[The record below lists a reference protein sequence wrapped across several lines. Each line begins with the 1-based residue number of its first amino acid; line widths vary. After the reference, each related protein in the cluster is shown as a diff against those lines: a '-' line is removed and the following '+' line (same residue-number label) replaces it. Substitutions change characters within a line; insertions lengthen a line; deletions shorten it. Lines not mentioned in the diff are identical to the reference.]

1 MAEYIW
7 LNGQVLPMGEAR
19 IGVEDRGFQF
29 ADGVYEVV
37 RFYGGKCFTLDQHLA
52 RLEKSAAALRIPLP
66 LPLGELKTAI
76 RDLVRRNGELEGM
89 VYLQLT
95 RGEAERSHPFP
106 KHPKPTLLFYTRALG
121 PVWQPGEGEGVKIL
135 SIADERWNR
144 CWVKSVALLPN
155 IMAKQEAIEADCDEA
170 VFILDGT
177 ITECSASNIFFVKG
191 SKVHTHPAGS
201 RVLPGITRQVLTQIC
216 SDLGVELV
224 EEGMP
229 ADQARNADEIFIT
242 STTREVNWVRQ
253 WDGKVVAGGKCG
265 RLTHLLHSAYRKLVL
280 AQTAKTPHE
289 PARAAAGSVQLAS

>member
-37 RFYGGKCFTLDQHLA
+37 RFYGGRCFTLDEHMS
-52 RLEKSAAALRIPLP
+52 RLEKSAAGLRIPLP
-66 LPLGELKTAI
+66 LPLAELKTAI

-106 KHPKPTLLFYTRALG
+106 RHPRPTLLFYTRALP
-121 PVWQPGEGEGVKIL
+121 PVWQPGEGHGVKLL

-144 CWVKSVALLPN
+144 CWVKSLALLPN
-155 IMAKQEAIEADCDEA
+155 IMAKQEAVEADCDEA
-170 VFILDGT
+170 VFVLDGVV
-177 ITECSASNIFFVKG
+177 TECAASNIFFVKD
-191 SKVHTHPAGS
+191 SKVHTHPAGN
-201 RVLPGITRQVLTQIC
+201 RVLPGITRQVLREIC
-216 SDLGVELV
+216 RDLGIELV
-224 EEGMP
+224 EKGMP
-229 ADQARNADEIFIT
+229 ASEARQADEVFIT

-253 WDGKVVAGGKCG
+253 WDAKTVGTGRCGKV
-265 RLTHLLHSAYRKLVL
+265 THALHAAYRDMVM
-280 AQTAKTPHE
+280 AQTARTVHE
-289 PARAAAGSVQLAS
+289 SARAIVG